1 MLNIFRGM
9 MNFALNSFDSADEKD
24 ASVPL
29 DFVFCKFSRLAIHSL
44 HSYVFFQKSLSQI
57 CDG

>member
-1 MLNIFRGM
+1 